1 MGCWKWFGGLIAE
14 AGLEVTDA
22 NREKIDSVIHKFI
35 GEQSSYGHCSADWKT
50 ARKEIKAD
58 KKIKKELFEKLRK
71 IA

>member
-22 NREKIDSVIHKFI
+22 NREKIDYIIHKFI
-35 GEQSSYGHCSADWKT
+35 GEQSSYGHCSADWKK

-58 KKIKKELFEKLRK
+58 KKIKKKLFEKLRK